1 MEEGQE
7 LPIEED
13 PRTRPVKP
21 KEFILIKDE
30 QGNPWVRH
38 CSWCT
43 PVTRATRKKFP
54 KAEFAGTLCEKCEK
68 KLDKQFEKLKELEKN
83 G

>member
-21 KEFILIKDE
+21 KEFIPIKDE

-38 CSWCT
+38 CVWCT
-43 PVTRATRKKFP
+43 PVTKSDRKRFP
-54 KAEFAGTLCEKCEK
+54 GAEFAGSLCEKCEEILYEEFEKIK
-68 KLDKQFEKLKELEKN
+68 KLEEN